1 MSSITLSTPNF
12 CLITM
17 MSTFRQQKQV
27 RFATH
32 KNTFHSP
39 HTPLLTFASD
49 DSESSSSGP
58 ITPPQMFD
66 SLPEPFPY
74 TVSHVPQY
82 FKYANPLHYVE
93 PLRPNQLLE
102 SAAVNWDLM
111 LNPSTITL
119 NNCYSL
125 SSRMLVEQATIPA
138 QPALSII
145 LSIHFPWSIDVHA
158 SNGSY
163 VTLEDLFDSVYHSL
177 RTNVTANEYN
187 LLVLPHKDDKKR
199 AARAYKQRYERIRNI
214 SAQDEEK
221 RGGMKRIDFLKGRTR
236 FRSISN
242 TGRRSDEWR
251 LDVT

>member
-1 MSSITLSTPNF
+1 
-12 CLITM
+12 
-17 MSTFRQQKQV
+17 MSTFRQPKQV

-39 HTPLLTFASD
+39 HTPPSLLTIAS

-58 ITPPQMFD
+58 TTPPQMFD

-74 TVSHVPQY
+74 MVSHVPLY

-93 PLRPNQLLE
+93 PLRPNQLLD
-102 SAAVNWDLM
+102 SAVVNWDLM

-125 SSRMLVEQATIPA
+125 SSRMLVEQATTPA
-138 QPALSII
+138 LPALSII
-145 LSIHFPWSIDVHA
+145 SIHFPWSIDVHA

-177 RTNVTANEYN
+177 RTNVTANEYD

-221 RGGMKRIDFLKGRTR
+221 RGGMKRIDFLMGRTR
-236 FRSISN
+236 FHSISN